1 MTSQTSRIS
10 KSNNT
15 HIRDI
20 KEATPKQVKNK
31 DGVADKSKG
40 SQNCEHH
47 KCNKNMANTK
57 LHPAEQYAQQ
67 VRNKEILTCELVQLA
82 VERYY
87 RDQDNAF
94 DKGWYFDR
102 KAAVRAITFIER
114 LKHTKGEWA
123 GQRFRLEPW
132 QQFIIWNIFG
142 WKNAD
147 GTRRFRYAYIEIARK
162 NGKTALSAG
171 IGLYMLFADGE
182 ARPEVYSA
190 ATVKDQAKICFSDA
204 VEIVKA
210 TDLKN
215 YLTPYRNSI
224 VYELKG
230 GMMKPLSS
238 DYGTHDGLNPSC
250 GIIDEFHAH
259 KDSGMFDVIKSA
271 FGARRQPLMFIITTA
286 GFNKNGACYAY
297 RDNVVKVLRGVNSDD
312 TLFGII
318 YTLDDQS
325 EWDNPKMWIKSNPN
339 LGVSLSVDYLA
350 DQVTDAKNRPE
361 AVRNVMTK
369 NVNLWVDAE
378 KTWILDE
385 AWMRCCGEMSV
396 DDLAG
401 CECWGGLDLSNIS
414 DITAYVLLFHER
426 DRFQLL
432 PFFWIPKEK
441 MLEKIRKENIN
452 YDLWVQAGYV
462 KVTEGN
468 VIDYDFVKADI
479 LSIVSRYDLKS
490 SAYDRWNSSQT
501 IIDLQNEGMECN
513 PFGQGYGSM
522 SAPSKEFEKLVLSG
536 RIEHFGNPVLRWM
549 LASTVIKTDPAGNIK
564 PDKEKSVQ
572 KIDGIVASIMALGEW
587 MTAQA
592 AEENDPYSKRGM
604 LSFNE

>member
-1 MTSQTSRIS
+1 M
-10 KSNNT
+10 K
-15 HIRDI
+15 
-20 KEATPKQVKNK
+20 
-31 DGVADKSKG
+31 ADKKY
-40 SQNCEHH
+40 
-47 KCNKNMANTK
+47 
-57 LHPAEQYAQQ
+57 PAEIYAEQ
-67 VRNKEILTCELVQLA
+67 VRDGAILVCEYVRLA

-87 RDQDNAF
+87 ADLDRALEQ
-94 DKGWYFDR
+94 GWYFD
-102 KAAVRAITFIER
+102 KKTAMRAINFIER

-132 QQFIIWNIFG
+132 QQFVLWNIFG
-142 WKNAD
+142 WMNAD

-171 IGLYMLFADGE
+171 VGLYMLFADGE
-182 ARPEVYSA
+182 SRPEVYSA
-190 ATVKDQAKICFSDA
+190 ATVKDQTRICFSDA

-215 YLTPYRNSI
+215 YLTPFRNSI

-230 GMMKPLSS
+230 GTFKPLSS

-286 GFNKNGACYAY
+286 GFNKSGACYAY
-297 RDNVVKVLRGVNSDD
+297 RENVIKVLRSINRDD
-312 TLFGII
+312 SLFGII
-318 YTLDDQS
+318 YTLDDKS
-325 EWDNPKMWIKSNPN
+325 EWDDPKMWIKSNPN
-339 LGVSLSVDYLA
+339 LGVSLSADYLA
-350 DQVTDAKNRPE
+350 DQVKDAKNRPE

-378 KTWILDE
+378 RTWILDD
-385 AWMRCCGEMSV
+385 AWMKCVGTMSPA
-396 DDLAG
+396 DLKG
-401 CECWGGLDLSNIS
+401 CACWGGLDLSNVA
-414 DITAYVLLFHER
+414 DITAYVLLFHEN

-432 PFFWIPKEK
+432 PFFWIPEEK
-441 MLEKIRKENIN
+441 MQEKVRKENIN
-452 YDLWVQAGYV
+452 YDKWVAEGC
-462 KVTEGN
+462 VTVTPGN

-479 LSIVSRYDLKS
+479 LRIVADYDLKT
-490 SAYDRWNSSQT
+490 SAYDRWNASQT

-522 SAPSKEFEKLVLSG
+522 SAPTKEFEKAVLTG
-536 RIEHFGNPVLRWM
+536 KVEHFGNPVLRWM
-549 LASTVIKTDPAGNIK
+549 LSSTVVKTDPAGNIK
-564 PDKEKSVQ
+564 PDKEKSTQ
-572 KIDGIVASIMALGEW
+572 KIDGIVAAIMALGEW

-592 AEENDPYSKRGM
+592 NDESNPYENRG
-604 LSFNE
+604 LLTLN

>member
-1 MTSQTSRIS
+1 MT
-10 KSNNT
+10 
-15 HIRDI
+15 
-20 KEATPKQVKNK
+20 AVKK
-31 DGVADKSKG
+31 Y
-40 SQNCEHH
+40 
-47 KCNKNMANTK
+47 
-57 LHPAEQYAQQ
+57 PAELYAEQ
-67 VRNKEILTCELVQLA
+67 VRSGEILVCEYVRLA

-87 RDQDNAF
+87 ADLDRAL
-94 DKGWYFDR
+94 DKGWYFDK
-102 KAAVRAITFIER
+102 KAAMRAIRFIEK

-132 QQFIIWNIFG
+132 QQFVLWNIFG

-147 GTRRFRYAYIEIARK
+147 GMRRFRYAYIEIARK

-182 ARPEVYSA
+182 SRPEVYSA

-210 TDLKN
+210 TDLKK

-230 GMMKPLSS
+230 GTMKPLSS

-286 GFNKNGACYAY
+286 GFDKSGVCYAY
-297 RDNVVKVLRGVNSDD
+297 RENVIKVLRGVNEDD
-312 TLFGII
+312 SLFGII
-318 YTLDDQS
+318 YTLDDKS
-325 EWDNPKMWIKSNPN
+325 EWDDPKMWIKANPN
-339 LGVSLSVDYLA
+339 LGVSLSADYLA
-350 DQVTDAKNRPE
+350 DQVKDAKNRPE

-369 NVNLWVDAE
+369 NVDLWVDAE
-378 KTWILDE
+378 RTWILDDVWLKCIGTTDP
-385 AWMRCCGEMSV
+385 A
-396 DDLAG
+396 DLKG
-401 CECWGGLDLSNIS
+401 CACWGGLDLSNVS
-414 DITAYVLLFHER
+414 DITAYVLLFHEN

-432 PFFWIPKEK
+432 PHFWIPEEK
-441 MLEKIRKENIN
+441 MLEKVRKENIN
-452 YDLWVQAGYV
+452 YDKWAAEGYV
-462 KVTEGN
+462 TVTPGN

-479 LSIVSRYDLKS
+479 LRIVADYDLRT

-522 SAPSKEFEKLVLSG
+522 SAPTKEFEKLVLTG
-536 RIEHFGNPVLRWM
+536 KIEHFGNPVLRWM
-549 LASTVIKTDPAGNIK
+549 LASTLVKTDPAGNIK
-564 PDKEKSVQ
+564 PDKEKSTQ

-592 AEENDPYSKRGM
+592 DDESNPYENRG
-604 LSFNE
+604 LLTL

>member
-1 MTSQTSRIS
+1 M
-10 KSNNT
+10 
-15 HIRDI
+15 
-20 KEATPKQVKNK
+20 AAVKK
-31 DGVADKSKG
+31 Y
-40 SQNCEHH
+40 
-47 KCNKNMANTK
+47 
-57 LHPAEQYAQQ
+57 PAEFYAEQ
-67 VRNKEILTCELVQLA
+67 VRSGAILVCEYVRLA

-87 RDQDNAF
+87 ADLDRALDEGRYF
-94 DKGWYFDR
+94 DK
-102 KAAVRAITFIER
+102 KAAMRAIHFIEK

-132 QQFIIWNIFG
+132 QQFVLWNIFG

-182 ARPEVYSA
+182 SRPEVYSA

-230 GMMKPLSS
+230 GTMKPLSS

-271 FGARRQPLMFIITTA
+271 FGARRQPLMFVITTA
-286 GFNKNGACYAY
+286 GFNKSGVCYAY
-297 RDNVVKVLRGVNSDD
+297 RENVIKVLRGVNEDD
-312 TLFGII
+312 SLFGII
-318 YTLDDQS
+318 YTLDDKS
-325 EWDNPKMWIKSNPN
+325 EWDDPKMWIKANPN
-339 LGVSLSVDYLA
+339 LGVSLSADYLA
-350 DQVTDAKNRPE
+350 DQVKDAKNRPE

-369 NVNLWVDAE
+369 NVDLWVDAE
-378 KTWILDE
+378 RTWILDD
-385 AWMRCCGEMSV
+385 AWQKCIGTTAPA
-396 DDLAG
+396 DLKG
-401 CECWGGLDLSNIS
+401 CACWGGLDLSNVS
-414 DITAYVLLFHER
+414 DITAYVLLFHEN

-432 PFFWIPKEK
+432 PHFWIPEEK
-441 MLEKIRKENIN
+441 MREKIRKENIN
-452 YDLWVQAGYV
+452 YDKWVAEGYV
-462 KVTEGN
+462 TVTPGN

-479 LSIVSRYDLKS
+479 LRIVADYDLRT

-522 SAPSKEFEKLVLSG
+522 SAPTKEFEKLVLTG
-536 RIEHFGNPVLRWM
+536 KIEHFGNPVLRWM
-549 LASTVIKTDPAGNIK
+549 LASTLVKTDPAGNIK
-564 PDKEKSVQ
+564 PDKEKSTQ
-572 KIDGIVASIMALGEW
+572 KIDGIVAAIMALGEW

-592 AEENDPYSKRGM
+592 NDERNPYENRG
-604 LSFNE
+604 LLTL

>member
-1 MTSQTSRIS
+1 M
-10 KSNNT
+10 
-15 HIRDI
+15 
-20 KEATPKQVKNK
+20 AAVKK
-31 DGVADKSKG
+31 Y
-40 SQNCEHH
+40 
-47 KCNKNMANTK
+47 
-57 LHPAEQYAQQ
+57 PAEFYAEQ
-67 VRNKEILTCELVQLA
+67 VRSGAILVCEYVRLA

-87 RDQDNAF
+87 ADLDRALDEGRYF
-94 DKGWYFDR
+94 DK
-102 KAAVRAITFIER
+102 KAAMRAIHFIEK

-132 QQFIIWNIFG
+132 QQFVLWNIFG

-182 ARPEVYSA
+182 SRPEVYSA

-230 GMMKPLSS
+230 GTMKPLSS

-259 KDSGMFDVIKSA
+259 KDSGMFDVIKST
-271 FGARRQPLMFIITTA
+271 FGARRQPLMFVITTA
-286 GFNKNGACYAY
+286 GFNKSGACYAY
-297 RDNVVKVLRGVNSDD
+297 RENVIKVLRGVNEDD
-312 TLFGII
+312 SLFGII
-318 YTLDDQS
+318 YTLDDKS
-325 EWDNPKMWIKSNPN
+325 EWDDPKMWIKANPN
-339 LGVSLSVDYLA
+339 LGVSLSADYLA
-350 DQVTDAKNRPE
+350 DQVKDAKNRPE

-369 NVNLWVDAE
+369 NVDLWVDAE
-378 KTWILDE
+378 RTWILDD
-385 AWMRCCGEMSV
+385 AWQKCIGTTAPA
-396 DDLAG
+396 DLKG
-401 CECWGGLDLSNIS
+401 CACWGGLDLSNVS
-414 DITAYVLLFHER
+414 DITAYVLLFHEN

-432 PFFWIPKEK
+432 PHFWIPEEK
-441 MLEKIRKENIN
+441 MREKIRKENIN
-452 YDLWVQAGYV
+452 YDKWVAEGYV
-462 KVTEGN
+462 TVTPGN

-479 LSIVSRYDLKS
+479 LRIVADYDLRT

-522 SAPSKEFEKLVLSG
+522 SAPTKEFEKLVLTG
-536 RIEHFGNPVLRWM
+536 KIEHFGNPVLRWM
-549 LASTVIKTDPAGNIK
+549 LASTLVKTDPAGNIK
-564 PDKEKSVQ
+564 PDKEKSTQ
-572 KIDGIVASIMALGEW
+572 KIDGIVAAIMALGEW

-592 AEENDPYSKRGM
+592 NDERNPYENRG
-604 LSFNE
+604 LLTL

>member
-1 MTSQTSRIS
+1 M
-10 KSNNT
+10 
-15 HIRDI
+15 
-20 KEATPKQVKNK
+20 AAVKK
-31 DGVADKSKG
+31 Y
-40 SQNCEHH
+40 
-47 KCNKNMANTK
+47 
-57 LHPAEQYAQQ
+57 PAELYAEQ
-67 VRNKEILTCELVQLA
+67 VRSGEILVCEYVRLA

-87 RDQDNAF
+87 ADLDRALDMGRYF
-94 DKGWYFDR
+94 DK
-102 KAAVRAITFIER
+102 RATMRTIRFIEK

-132 QQFIIWNIFG
+132 QQFVLWNIFG

-182 ARPEVYSA
+182 SRPEVYSA

-230 GMMKPLSS
+230 GTMKPLSS

-286 GFNKNGACYAY
+286 GFDKSGVCYAY
-297 RDNVVKVLRGVNSDD
+297 RENVIKVLRGVNEDD
-312 TLFGII
+312 SLFGII
-318 YTLDDQS
+318 YTLDDKS
-325 EWDNPKMWIKSNPN
+325 EWDDPKMWIKANPN
-339 LGVSLSVDYLA
+339 LGVSLSADYLA
-350 DQVTDAKNRPE
+350 DQVKDAKNRPE

-369 NVNLWVDAE
+369 NVDLWVDAE
-378 KTWILDE
+378 RTWILDDVWQKCIGTTDP
-385 AWMRCCGEMSV
+385 A
-396 DDLAG
+396 DLKG
-401 CECWGGLDLSNIS
+401 CACWGGLDLSNVS
-414 DITAYVLLFHER
+414 DITAYVLLFHEN

-432 PFFWIPKEK
+432 PHFWIPEEK
-441 MLEKIRKENIN
+441 MLEKVRKENIN
-452 YDLWVQAGYV
+452 YDKWVAKGYV
-462 KVTEGN
+462 TVTPGN

-479 LSIVSRYDLKS
+479 LRIVADYDLRT

-522 SAPSKEFEKLVLSG
+522 SAPTKEFEKLVLTG
-536 RIEHFGNPVLRWM
+536 KIEHFGNPVLRWM
-549 LASTVIKTDPAGNIK
+549 LASTLVKTDPAGNIK
-564 PDKEKSVQ
+564 PDKEKSTQ
-572 KIDGIVASIMALGEW
+572 KIDGIVAAIMALGEW

-592 AEENDPYSKRGM
+592 DDESNPYENRG
-604 LSFNE
+604 LLTL

>member
-1 MTSQTSRIS
+1 M
-10 KSNNT
+10 NNRT
-15 HIRDI
+15 M
-20 KEATPKQVKNK
+20 EKNTRK
-31 DGVADKSKG
+31 Y
-40 SQNCEHH
+40 
-47 KCNKNMANTK
+47 
-57 LHPAEQYAQQ
+57 PAEQYADD
-67 VRNKEILTCELVQLA
+67 VRNGRIIVCEYVKLA
-82 VERYY
+82 VHRYFS
-87 RDQDNAF
+87 DLDSALDN
-94 DKGWYFDR
+94 GWYFDR
-102 KAAVRAITFIER
+102 KAAMRAIGFIEK

-123 GQRFRLEPW
+123 GQRFKLEPW
-132 QQFIIWNIFG
+132 QHFILWNIFG

-147 GTRRFRYAYIEIARK
+147 GTRRFRYAYVEIARK

-204 VEIVKA
+204 VEIVKN

-215 YLTPYRNSI
+215 YLQPYRNSI
-224 VYELKG
+224 VYEMKG

-271 FGARRQPLMFIITTA
+271 FGARKQPLMFIITTA

-297 RDNVVKVLRGVNSDD
+297 RENVIKILRGINRDD
-312 TLFGII
+312 SLFGII
-318 YTLDDQS
+318 YTMDS
-325 EWDNPKMWIKSNPN
+325 KEEWDRPECWIKSNPN

-350 DQVTDAKNRPE
+350 SQVADAKNRPE

-369 NVNLWVDAE
+369 NVNMWVDAE
-378 KTWILDE
+378 KTWILDDV
-385 AWMRCCGEMSV
+385 WMKC
-396 DDLAG
+396 AG
-401 CECWGGLDLSNIS
+401 TTDPKSLLGCQCWGGLDLSNVS
-414 DITAYVLLFHER
+414 DITAFVLLFHEN
-426 DRFQLL
+426 DKFQLL
-432 PFFWIPKEK
+432 PFFWIPEEK

-452 YDLWVQAGYV
+452 YDLWRSSGLV
-462 KVTEGN
+462 KVTSGN
-468 VIDYDFVKADI
+468 IIDYSFVEADI
-479 LSIVSRYDLKS
+479 LKIVEGYDLQS
-490 SAYDRWNSSQT
+490 IAYDRWNSSQT
-501 IIDLQNEGMECN
+501 IINLQNEGLVFS

-522 SAPSKEFEKLVLSG
+522 SAPTKEFEKQVMSG
-536 RIEHFGNPVLRWM
+536 GIEHFKNPVLRWM
-549 LASTVIKTDPAGNIK
+549 LSSTVVRTDPAGNIK

-592 AEENDPYSKRGM
+592 EEDENPYGHRGM
-604 LSFNE
+604 LRL

>member
-1 MTSQTSRIS
+1 M
-10 KSNNT
+10 
-15 HIRDI
+15 
-20 KEATPKQVKNK
+20 AAVKK
-31 DGVADKSKG
+31 Y
-40 SQNCEHH
+40 
-47 KCNKNMANTK
+47 
-57 LHPAEQYAQQ
+57 PAELYAEQ
-67 VRNKEILTCELVQLA
+67 VRSGEILVCEYVRLA

-87 RDQDNAF
+87 ADLDRALDMGRYF
-94 DKGWYFDR
+94 DK
-102 KAAVRAITFIER
+102 KAAMRAIRFIEK

-123 GQRFRLEPW
+123 GQRFRLESW
-132 QQFIIWNIFG
+132 QQFVLWNIFG

-182 ARPEVYSA
+182 SRPEVYSA

-204 VEIVKA
+204 AEIVKA

-230 GMMKPLSS
+230 GTMKPLSS

-286 GFNKNGACYAY
+286 GFDKSGVCYAY
-297 RDNVVKVLRGVNSDD
+297 RENIIKVLRGVNEDD
-312 TLFGII
+312 SLFGII
-318 YTLDDQS
+318 YTLDDKS
-325 EWDNPKMWIKSNPN
+325 EWDDPKMWIKANPN
-339 LGVSLSVDYLA
+339 LGVSLSTDYLA
-350 DQVTDAKNRPE
+350 DQVKDAKNRPE

-369 NVNLWVDAE
+369 NVDLWVDAE
-378 KTWILDE
+378 RTWILDDVWQKCIGTTDP
-385 AWMRCCGEMSV
+385 A
-396 DDLAG
+396 DLKG
-401 CECWGGLDLSNIS
+401 CACWGGLDLSNVS
-414 DITAYVLLFHER
+414 DITAYVLLFHEN

-432 PFFWIPKEK
+432 PHFWIPEEK

-452 YDLWVQAGYV
+452 YDKWAAEGYV
-462 KVTEGN
+462 TVTPGN

-479 LSIVSRYDLKS
+479 LRIVADYDLRA

-522 SAPSKEFEKLVLSG
+522 SAPTKEFEKLVLTG
-536 RIEHFGNPVLRWM
+536 KIEHFGNPVLRWM
-549 LASTVIKTDPAGNIK
+549 LASTLVKTDPAGNIK
-564 PDKEKSVQ
+564 PDKEKSTQ

-592 AEENDPYSKRGM
+592 NDESNPYENRG
-604 LSFNE
+604 LLTL

>member
-1 MTSQTSRIS
+1 M
-10 KSNNT
+10 
-15 HIRDI
+15 
-20 KEATPKQVKNK
+20 AAVKK
-31 DGVADKSKG
+31 Y
-40 SQNCEHH
+40 
-47 KCNKNMANTK
+47 
-57 LHPAEQYAQQ
+57 PAELYAEQ
-67 VRNKEILTCELVQLA
+67 VRSGEILVCEYVRLA

-87 RDQDNAF
+87 ADLDRALDMGRYF
-94 DKGWYFDR
+94 DKR
-102 KAAVRAITFIER
+102 AAMRTIRFIEK

-132 QQFIIWNIFG
+132 QQFVLWNIFG

-147 GTRRFRYAYIEIARK
+147 GMRRFRYAYIEIARK

-171 IGLYMLFADGE
+171 IGPYMLFADGE
-182 ARPEVYSA
+182 SRPEVYSA

-230 GMMKPLSS
+230 GTMKPLSS

-286 GFNKNGACYAY
+286 GFDKSGVCYAY
-297 RDNVVKVLRGVNSDD
+297 RENVIKVLRGVNEDD
-312 TLFGII
+312 SLFGII
-318 YTLDDQS
+318 YTLDDKS
-325 EWDNPKMWIKSNPN
+325 EWDDPTMWIKANPN
-339 LGVSLSVDYLA
+339 LGVSLSADYLA
-350 DQVTDAKNRPE
+350 DQVKDAKNRPE

-369 NVNLWVDAE
+369 NVDLWVDAE
-378 KTWILDE
+378 RTWILDD
-385 AWMRCCGEMSV
+385 AWQKCIGTT
-396 DDLAG
+396 DPADLKG
-401 CECWGGLDLSNIS
+401 CACWGGLDLSNVS
-414 DITAYVLLFHER
+414 DITAYVLLFHEN

-432 PFFWIPKEK
+432 PHFWIPEEK
-441 MLEKIRKENIN
+441 MLEKVRKENIN
-452 YDLWVQAGYV
+452 YDKWVATGYV
-462 KVTEGN
+462 TVTPGN
-468 VIDYDFVKADI
+468 VIDYDFVKAHI
-479 LSIVSRYDLKS
+479 LRIVADYDLRT

-522 SAPSKEFEKLVLSG
+522 SAPTKEFEKLVLTG
-536 RIEHFGNPVLRWM
+536 KIEHFGNPVLRWM
-549 LASTVIKTDPAGNIK
+549 LASTLVKTDPAGNIK
-564 PDKEKSVQ
+564 PDKEKSTQ
-572 KIDGIVASIMALGEW
+572 KIDGIVAAIMALGEW

-592 AEENDPYSKRGM
+592 NDESNPYENRG
-604 LSFNE
+604 LLTL

>member
-1 MTSQTSRIS
+1 M
-10 KSNNT
+10 
-15 HIRDI
+15 
-20 KEATPKQVKNK
+20 AAVKK
-31 DGVADKSKG
+31 Y
-40 SQNCEHH
+40 
-47 KCNKNMANTK
+47 
-57 LHPAEQYAQQ
+57 PAELYAEQ
-67 VRNKEILTCELVQLA
+67 VRSGEILVCEYVRLA

-87 RDQDNAF
+87 TDLDRALDMGRCF
-94 DKGWYFDR
+94 DK
-102 KAAVRAITFIER
+102 KAAMRAIRFIEK

-132 QQFIIWNIFG
+132 QQFVLWNIFG

-182 ARPEVYSA
+182 SRPEVYSA

-215 YLTPYRNSI
+215 YLMPYRNSI

-230 GMMKPLSS
+230 GTMKPLSS
-238 DYGTHDGLNPSC
+238 DSGTHDGLNPSC

-286 GFNKNGACYAY
+286 GFDKSGVCYAY
-297 RDNVVKVLRGVNSDD
+297 RENVIKVLRGVNEDD
-312 TLFGII
+312 SLFGII
-318 YTLDDQS
+318 YTLDDKS
-325 EWDNPKMWIKSNPN
+325 EWDDPKMWIKANPN
-339 LGVSLSVDYLA
+339 LGVSLSADYLA
-350 DQVTDAKNRPE
+350 DQVKDAKNRPE

-369 NVNLWVDAE
+369 NVDLWVDAE
-378 KTWILDE
+378 RTWILDDVWQKCIGTTDP
-385 AWMRCCGEMSV
+385 A
-396 DDLAG
+396 DLKG
-401 CECWGGLDLSNIS
+401 CACWGGLDLSNVS
-414 DITAYVLLFHER
+414 DITAYVLLFHEN

-432 PFFWIPKEK
+432 PHFWIPEEK
-441 MLEKIRKENIN
+441 ILEKIRKENIN
-452 YDLWVQAGYV
+452 YDKWVAKGYV
-462 KVTEGN
+462 TVTPGN

-479 LSIVSRYDLKS
+479 LRIVADYNLRT

-522 SAPSKEFEKLVLSG
+522 SAPTKEFEKLVLTG
-536 RIEHFGNPVLRWM
+536 KIEHFGNPVLRWM
-549 LASTVIKTDPAGNIK
+549 LASTLVKTDPAGNIK
-564 PDKEKSVQ
+564 PDKEKSTQ

-592 AEENDPYSKRGM
+592 DDESNPYENRG
-604 LSFNE
+604 LLTL

>member
-1 MTSQTSRIS
+1 M
-10 KSNNT
+10 
-15 HIRDI
+15 
-20 KEATPKQVKNK
+20 AAVKK
-31 DGVADKSKG
+31 Y
-40 SQNCEHH
+40 
-47 KCNKNMANTK
+47 
-57 LHPAEQYAQQ
+57 PAELYAEQ
-67 VRNKEILTCELVQLA
+67 VRSGEILVCEYVRLA

-87 RDQDNAF
+87 ADLDSALDMGRYF
-94 DKGWYFDR
+94 DK
-102 KAAVRAITFIER
+102 KAAMRAIRFIEK

-132 QQFIIWNIFG
+132 QQFVLWNIFG

-182 ARPEVYSA
+182 SRPEVYSA

-230 GMMKPLSS
+230 GTMKPLSS

-286 GFNKNGACYAY
+286 GFDKSGVCYAY
-297 RDNVVKVLRGVNSDD
+297 RENVIKVLRGVNEDD
-312 TLFGII
+312 SLFGII
-318 YTLDDQS
+318 YTLDDKS
-325 EWDNPKMWIKSNPN
+325 EWDDPTMWIKANPN
-339 LGVSLSVDYLA
+339 LGVSLSAGYLA
-350 DQVTDAKNRPE
+350 DQVKDAKNRPE

-369 NVNLWVDAE
+369 NVDLWVDAE
-378 KTWILDE
+378 RTWILDDVWLKCIGTT
-385 AWMRCCGEMSV
+385 APA
-396 DDLAG
+396 DLKG
-401 CECWGGLDLSNIS
+401 CACWGGLDLSNVS
-414 DITAYVLLFHER
+414 DITAYVLLFHEN

-432 PFFWIPKEK
+432 PHFWIPEEK

-452 YDLWVQAGYV
+452 YDKWAAEGYV
-462 KVTEGN
+462 TVTPGN

-479 LSIVSRYDLKS
+479 LRIVADYDLRT

-522 SAPSKEFEKLVLSG
+522 SAPTKEFEKLVLIG
-536 RIEHFGNPVLRWM
+536 KIEHFGNPVLRWM
-549 LASTVIKTDPAGNIK
+549 LASTLVKTDPAGNIK
-564 PDKEKSVQ
+564 PDKEKSTQ
-572 KIDGIVASIMALGEW
+572 KIDGIVAAIMALGEW

-592 AEENDPYSKRGM
+592 NDESNPYENRG
-604 LSFNE
+604 LLTL

>member
-1 MTSQTSRIS
+1 M
-10 KSNNT
+10 
-15 HIRDI
+15 
-20 KEATPKQVKNK
+20 AAVKK
-31 DGVADKSKG
+31 Y
-40 SQNCEHH
+40 
-47 KCNKNMANTK
+47 
-57 LHPAEQYAQQ
+57 PAELYAEQ
-67 VRNKEILTCELVQLA
+67 VRSGDILVCEYVRLA

-87 RDQDNAF
+87 ADLDRAF
-94 DKGWYFDR
+94 DEGRYFD
-102 KAAVRAITFIER
+102 KKSAMRAIHFIEK

-132 QQFIIWNIFG
+132 QQFVLWNIFG

-182 ARPEVYSA
+182 SRPEVYSA

-230 GMMKPLSS
+230 GTMKPLSS

-286 GFNKNGACYAY
+286 GFDKSGVCYAY
-297 RDNVVKVLRGVNSDD
+297 RENVIKVLRGVNEDD
-312 TLFGII
+312 SLFGII
-318 YTLDDQS
+318 YTLDNKS
-325 EWDNPKMWIKSNPN
+325 EWDDPKMWIKANPN
-339 LGVSLSVDYLA
+339 LGVSLSADYLA
-350 DQVTDAKNRPE
+350 DQVKDAKNRPE

-369 NVNLWVDAE
+369 NVDLWVDAE
-378 KTWILDE
+378 RTWILDDVWQKCIGTTDP
-385 AWMRCCGEMSV
+385 A
-396 DDLAG
+396 DLKG
-401 CECWGGLDLSNIS
+401 CACWGGLDLSNVS
-414 DITAYVLLFHER
+414 DITAYVLLFHEN

-432 PFFWIPKEK
+432 PHFWIPEEK
-441 MLEKIRKENIN
+441 MLEKVRKENIN
-452 YDLWVQAGYV
+452 YDKWVATGYV
-462 KVTEGN
+462 TVTPGN

-479 LSIVSRYDLKS
+479 LRIVADYDLRT

-522 SAPSKEFEKLVLSG
+522 SAPTKEFEKLVLTG
-536 RIEHFGNPVLRWM
+536 KIEHFGNPVLRWM
-549 LASTVIKTDPAGNIK
+549 LASTLVKTDPAGNIK
-564 PDKEKSVQ
+564 PDKEKSTQ
-572 KIDGIVASIMALGEW
+572 KIDGIVAAIMALGEW
-587 MTAQA
+587 MTAHA
-592 AEENDPYSKRGM
+592 NDESNPYENRG
-604 LSFNE
+604 LLTL

>member
-1 MTSQTSRIS
+1 MT
-10 KSNNT
+10 
-15 HIRDI
+15 RD
-20 KEATPKQVKNK
+20 KT
-31 DGVADKSKG
+31 
-40 SQNCEHH
+40 
-47 KCNKNMANTK
+47 
-57 LHPAEQYAQQ
+57 HPAEEYARR
-67 VRNKEILTCELVQLA
+67 VSDGEILVCEYVHLA
-82 VERYY
+82 VRRYY
-87 RDQDNAF
+87 SDLEMAL

-102 KAAVRAITFIER
+102 KAAQRAINFIEK
-114 LKHTKGEWA
+114 LKHTKGQWA
-123 GQRFRLEPW
+123 GQRFKLEAW

-142 WKNAD
+142 WKKAD
-147 GTRRFRYAYIEIARK
+147 GTRRFRYAYVEIARK

-182 ARPEVYSA
+182 SRPEVYSA

-271 FGARRQPLMFIITTA
+271 FGARKQPLMFIITTA
-286 GFNKNGACYAY
+286 GFNKAGACHAY
-297 RDNVVKVLRGVNSDD
+297 RDNVIKILRGINEDD
-312 TLFGII
+312 ALFGII
-318 YTLDDQS
+318 YTMDS
-325 EWDNPKMWIKSNPN
+325 KEEWDNPKMWIKSNPN
-339 LGVSLSVDYLA
+339 LGVSLFPNYLE
-350 DQVTDAKNRPE
+350 DQVNDAKNRPE

-369 NVNLWVDAE
+369 NVNLWVDAA
-378 KTWILDE
+378 KTWILDDM
-385 AWMRCCGEMSV
+385 WMKCIGET
-396 DDLAG
+396 DLEDLKG
-401 CECWGGLDLSNIS
+401 CQCWGGLDLSNVS
-414 DITAYVLLFHER
+414 DITSFVLLFHEN
-426 DRFQLL
+426 DKFQLL
-432 PFFWIPKEK
+432 PFFWIPEET

-452 YDLWVQAGYV
+452 YDKWVAGGFV

-468 VIDYDFVKADI
+468 IVDYDFVKADI
-479 LSIVSRYDLKS
+479 LTIVEDYDLQS

-501 IIDLQNEGMECN
+501 IIDLQNEGMECT

-522 SAPSKEFEKLVLSG
+522 SAPTKEFEKLVLTEK
-536 RIEHFGNPVLRWM
+536 IEHFGNPVLRWM
-549 LASTVIKTDPAGNIK
+549 LASIAIMTDPAGNIK
-564 PDKEKSVQ
+564 PDKSKSTQ
-572 KIDGIVASIMALGEW
+572 KIDGIVAAIMALGEW

-592 AEENDPYSKRGM
+592 EEDNNPYNQRGM
-604 LSFNE
+604 LTL

>member
-1 MTSQTSRIS
+1 M
-10 KSNNT
+10 NN
-15 HIRDI
+15 
-20 KEATPKQVKNK
+20 
-31 DGVADKSKG
+31 
-40 SQNCEHH
+40 
-47 KCNKNMANTK
+47 NMSTLTK
-57 LHPAEQYAQQ
+57 AEQYAED
-67 VRNKEILTCELVQLA
+67 VRAKRILTCELVQLA
-82 VERYY
+82 VRRYY
-87 RDQDNAF
+87 KDLQDAL

-102 KAAVRAITFIER
+102 KAAMRAIKFIET

-123 GQRFRLEPW
+123 GQRFVLEPW
-132 QQFIIWNIFG
+132 QHFILWNIFG

-147 GTRRFRYAYIEIARK
+147 GTRRFRYVYVEIARK

-204 VEIVKA
+204 VEIVKN

-215 YLTPYRNSI
+215 YLDTYRNSI
-224 VYELKG
+224 VYEMKG

-271 FGARRQPLMFIITTA
+271 FGARRQSLMFIITTA

-297 RDNVVKVLRGVNSDD
+297 RENVIKILRGINKDD

-318 YTLDDQS
+318 YTLDS
-325 EWDNPKMWIKSNPN
+325 KEEWDNPKMWIKSNPN
-339 LGVSLSVDYLA
+339 LGVSVSVDYLA

-378 KTWILDE
+378 KTWILDD
-385 AWMRCCGEMSV
+385 AWMRCVGETDPES
-396 DDLAG
+396 LKG
-401 CECWGGLDLSNIS
+401 CTCWGGLDLSNVS
-414 DITAYVLLFHER
+414 DITAFVLIFHEA

-432 PFFWIPKEK
+432 PFFWIPEEK
-441 MLEKIRKENIN
+441 MLEKIKKENIN
-452 YDLWVQAGYV
+452 YDLWVKAGYV
-462 KVTEGN
+462 KVTPGN
-468 VIDYDFVKADI
+468 VVDYDFVKADI
-479 LSIVSRYDLKS
+479 LLIIEEYDLQS
-490 SAYDRWNSSQT
+490 TAYDRWNSSQT

-522 SAPSKEFEKLVLSG
+522 GAPTKEFEKLVLTEK
-536 RIEHFGNPVLRWM
+536 IEHFGNPVLRWM
-549 LASTVIKTDPAGNIK
+549 LASTVVKTDPAGNIK

-587 MTAQA
+587 MTKQ
-592 AEENDPYSKRGM
+592 AEEDNNPYNERGM
-604 LSFNE
+604 LSLE

>member
-1 MTSQTSRIS
+1 M
-10 KSNNT
+10 
-15 HIRDI
+15 
-20 KEATPKQVKNK
+20 AAVKK
-31 DGVADKSKG
+31 Y
-40 SQNCEHH
+40 
-47 KCNKNMANTK
+47 
-57 LHPAEQYAQQ
+57 PAELYAEQ
-67 VRNKEILTCELVQLA
+67 VRSGEILVCEYVRLA

-87 RDQDNAF
+87 ADLDRAL
-94 DKGWYFDR
+94 DKGWYFDK
-102 KAAVRAITFIER
+102 KAAMRAIHFIEK

-123 GQRFRLEPW
+123 GQRFRLELW
-132 QQFIIWNIFG
+132 QQFVLWNIFG

-182 ARPEVYSA
+182 SRPEVYSA

-230 GMMKPLSS
+230 GTMKPLSS

-286 GFNKNGACYAY
+286 GFDKSGVCYAY
-297 RDNVVKVLRGVNSDD
+297 RENVIKVLRGVNEDD
-312 TLFGII
+312 SLFGII
-318 YTLDDQS
+318 YTLDDKS
-325 EWDNPKMWIKSNPN
+325 EWDDPKMWIKANPN
-339 LGVSLSVDYLA
+339 LGVSLSADYLA
-350 DQVTDAKNRPE
+350 DQVKDAKNRPE

-369 NVNLWVDAE
+369 NVDLWVDAE
-378 KTWILDE
+378 RTWILDDVWQKCIGTTDP
-385 AWMRCCGEMSV
+385 A
-396 DDLAG
+396 DLKG
-401 CECWGGLDLSNIS
+401 CACWGGLDLSNVS
-414 DITAYVLLFHER
+414 DITAYVLLFHEN

-432 PFFWIPKEK
+432 PHFWIPEEK
-441 MLEKIRKENIN
+441 MQEKIRKENIN
-452 YDLWVQAGYV
+452 YDKWVAEGYV
-462 KVTEGN
+462 TVTPGN

-479 LSIVSRYDLKS
+479 LRIVADYDLRT

-522 SAPSKEFEKLVLSG
+522 SAPTKEFEKLVLTG
-536 RIEHFGNPVLRWM
+536 KIEHFGNPVLRWM
-549 LASTVIKTDPAGNIK
+549 LASTLVKTDPAGNIK
-564 PDKEKSVQ
+564 PDKEKSTQ
-572 KIDGIVASIMALGEW
+572 KIDGIVAAIMALGEW

-592 AEENDPYSKRGM
+592 NDERNPYENRG
-604 LSFNE
+604 LLTL

>member
-1 MTSQTSRIS
+1 
-10 KSNNT
+10 
-15 HIRDI
+15 
-20 KEATPKQVKNK
+20 
-31 DGVADKSKG
+31 
-40 SQNCEHH
+40 
-47 KCNKNMANTK
+47 MAETK
-57 LHPAEQYAQQ
+57 LHPAETYAQQ
-67 VRNKEILTCELVQLA
+67 VRTGNILTCEFVQLA
-82 VERYY
+82 VDRYY
-87 RDQDNAF
+87 RDMDNAL

-102 KAAVRAITFIER
+102 KAAQRAISFIER
-114 LKHTKGEWA
+114 LKHTKGQWA
-123 GQRFRLEPW
+123 GLRFKLEPW

-142 WKNAD
+142 WKMAD
-147 GTRRFRYAYIEIARK
+147 GTRRFRYAYVEIARK

-182 ARPEVYSA
+182 SRPEVYSA
-190 ATVKDQAKICFSDA
+190 ATVKDQARICFSDA

-271 FGARRQPLMFIITTA
+271 FGARKQPLMFIITTA
-286 GFNKNGACYAY
+286 GFNKAGACYAY
-297 RDNVVKVLRGVNSDD
+297 RDNVIKILRGINEDD

-318 YTLDDQS
+318 YTMDANE
-325 EWDNPKMWIKSNPN
+325 EWDNPQMWIKSNPN
-339 LGVSLSVDYLA
+339 LGVSLFPNYLE
-350 DQVTDAKNRPE
+350 DQVNDAKNRPE
-361 AVRNVMTK
+361 SVRNVMTK

-378 KTWILDE
+378 KTWILDD
-385 AWMRCCGEMSV
+385 AWMKCVGTTEIE
-396 DDLAG
+396 DLRG
-401 CECWGGLDLSNIS
+401 CECWGGLDLSNVS
-414 DITAYVLLFHER
+414 DITAFVLIFHEN
-426 DRFQLL
+426 DKFQLL
-432 PFFWIPKEK
+432 PFFWIPEEK

-452 YDLWVQAGYV
+452 YDLWVKAGFV
-462 KVTEGN
+462 KVTSGN
-468 VIDYDFVKADI
+468 VLDYEFVKADI
-479 LSIVSRYDLKS
+479 LQIVEIYDLQS

-522 SAPSKEFEKLVLSG
+522 SAPSKEFEKLVLSEK
-536 RIEHFGNPVLRWM
+536 IEHFGNPVLRWM
-549 LASTVIKTDPAGNIK
+549 LSSTLIKTDPAGNIK

-592 AEENDPYSKRGM
+592 EDDNDPYSKRGM
-604 LSFNE
+604 LSFND

>member
-1 MTSQTSRIS
+1 M
-10 KSNNT
+10 
-15 HIRDI
+15 
-20 KEATPKQVKNK
+20 AAVKK
-31 DGVADKSKG
+31 Y
-40 SQNCEHH
+40 
-47 KCNKNMANTK
+47 
-57 LHPAEQYAQQ
+57 PAELYAEQ
-67 VRNKEILTCELVQLA
+67 VRSGEILVCEYVRLA
-82 VERYY
+82 VRRYY
-87 RDQDNAF
+87 TDLDRAL
-94 DKGWYFDR
+94 DKGWYFDK
-102 KAAVRAITFIER
+102 KAAMRAIRFIEK

-132 QQFIIWNIFG
+132 QQFVLWNIFG

-147 GTRRFRYAYIEIARK
+147 GMRRFRYAYIEIARK

-182 ARPEVYSA
+182 SRPEVYSA

-230 GMMKPLSS
+230 GTMKPLSS

-286 GFNKNGACYAY
+286 GFDKSGACYAY
-297 RDNVVKVLRGVNSDD
+297 RENVIKVLRGVNEDD
-312 TLFGII
+312 SLFGII
-318 YTLDDQS
+318 YTLDDKS
-325 EWDNPKMWIKSNPN
+325 EWDDPKMWIKANPN
-339 LGVSLSVDYLA
+339 LGVSLSADYLA
-350 DQVTDAKNRPE
+350 DQVKDAKNRPE

-369 NVNLWVDAE
+369 NVDLWVDAE
-378 KTWILDE
+378 RTWILDD
-385 AWMRCCGEMSV
+385 AWQKCIGTTAPA
-396 DDLAG
+396 DLKG
-401 CECWGGLDLSNIS
+401 CACWGGLDLSNVS
-414 DITAYVLLFHER
+414 DITAYVLLFHEN
-426 DRFQLL
+426 DCFQLL
-432 PFFWIPKEK
+432 PHFWIPEEK
-441 MLEKIRKENIN
+441 MLEKVRKENIN
-452 YDLWVQAGYV
+452 YDKWVAEGYV
-462 KVTEGN
+462 TVTPGN

-479 LSIVSRYDLKS
+479 LRIVADYDLRT
-490 SAYDRWNSSQT
+490 SAYDRWNASQT

-522 SAPSKEFEKLVLSG
+522 SAPTKEFEKLVLTG
-536 RIEHFGNPVLRWM
+536 KIEHFGNPVLRWM
-549 LASTVIKTDPAGNIK
+549 LASTLVKTDPAGNIK
-564 PDKEKSVQ
+564 PDKEKSTQ
-572 KIDGIVASIMALGEW
+572 KIDGIVAAIMALGEW

-592 AEENDPYSKRGM
+592 DDESNPYENRG
-604 LSFNE
+604 LLTL

>member
-1 MTSQTSRIS
+1 M
-10 KSNNT
+10 
-15 HIRDI
+15 
-20 KEATPKQVKNK
+20 AAVK
-31 DGVADKSKG
+31 
-40 SQNCEHH
+40 
-47 KCNKNMANTK
+47 KN
-57 LHPAEQYAQQ
+57 PAELYAGQ
-67 VRNKEILTCELVQLA
+67 VRSGEILVCEYVRLA

-87 RDQDNAF
+87 ADLDRALDMGRYF
-94 DKGWYFDR
+94 DK
-102 KAAVRAITFIER
+102 KAAMRAIHFIEK

-132 QQFIIWNIFG
+132 QQFVLWNIFG

-182 ARPEVYSA
+182 SRPEVYSA

-204 VEIVKA
+204 AEIVKA
-210 TDLKN
+210 TDLRN

-230 GMMKPLSS
+230 GTMKPLSS

-271 FGARRQPLMFIITTA
+271 FGARRQPLMFVITTA
-286 GFNKNGACYAY
+286 GFNKSGACYAY
-297 RDNVVKVLRGVNSDD
+297 RENVIKVLRGVNEDD
-312 TLFGII
+312 SLFGII
-318 YTLDDQS
+318 YTLDDKS
-325 EWDNPKMWIKSNPN
+325 EWDDPKMWIKANPN
-339 LGVSLSVDYLA
+339 LGVSLSADYLA
-350 DQVTDAKNRPE
+350 DQVKDAKNRPE

-369 NVNLWVDAE
+369 NVDLWVDAE
-378 KTWILDE
+378 RTWILDD
-385 AWMRCCGEMSV
+385 AWQKCIGTTAPA
-396 DDLAG
+396 DLKG
-401 CECWGGLDLSNIS
+401 CACWGGLDLSNVS
-414 DITAYVLLFHER
+414 DITAYVLLFHEN

-432 PFFWIPKEK
+432 PHFWVPEEK

-452 YDLWVQAGYV
+452 YDKWVAEGYV
-462 KVTEGN
+462 TVTPGN

-479 LSIVSRYDLKS
+479 LRIVADYDLRT

-522 SAPSKEFEKLVLSG
+522 SAPTKEFEKLVLTG
-536 RIEHFGNPVLRWM
+536 KIEHFGNPVLRWM
-549 LASTVIKTDPAGNIK
+549 LASTLVKTDPAGNIK
-564 PDKEKSVQ
+564 PDKEKSTQ
-572 KIDGIVASIMALGEW
+572 KIDGIVAAIMALGEW

-592 AEENDPYSKRGM
+592 NDESNPYENRG
-604 LSFNE
+604 LLTL

>member
-1 MTSQTSRIS
+1 M
-10 KSNNT
+10 
-15 HIRDI
+15 
-20 KEATPKQVKNK
+20 AAVKK
-31 DGVADKSKG
+31 Y
-40 SQNCEHH
+40 
-47 KCNKNMANTK
+47 
-57 LHPAEQYAQQ
+57 PAELYAEQ
-67 VRNKEILTCELVQLA
+67 VRSGEILVCEYVRLA
-82 VERYY
+82 VRRYY
-87 RDQDNAF
+87 TDLDRAL
-94 DKGWYFDR
+94 DKGWYFDK
-102 KAAVRAITFIER
+102 KAALRAIHFIEK

-132 QQFIIWNIFG
+132 QQFVLWNIFG

-147 GTRRFRYAYIEIARK
+147 GSRRFRYAYIEIARK

-171 IGLYMLFADGE
+171 VGLYMLFADGE
-182 ARPEVYSA
+182 SRPEVYSA

-230 GMMKPLSS
+230 GTMKPLSS

-286 GFNKNGACYAY
+286 GFNKSGACYAY
-297 RDNVVKVLRGVNSDD
+297 RENVIKVLRGVNEDD
-312 TLFGII
+312 SLFGII
-318 YTLDDQS
+318 YTLDDKS
-325 EWDNPKMWIKSNPN
+325 EWDDPKMWIKANPN
-339 LGVSLSVDYLA
+339 LGVSLSADYLA
-350 DQVTDAKNRPE
+350 DQVKDAKNRPE

-369 NVNLWVDAE
+369 NVDLWVDAGR
-378 KTWILDE
+378 TWILDDV
-385 AWMRCCGEMSV
+385 WMKCIGTI
-396 DDLAG
+396 DPADLKG
-401 CECWGGLDLSNIS
+401 CACWGGLDLSNVS
-414 DITAYVLLFHER
+414 DITAYVLLFHEN

-432 PFFWIPKEK
+432 PHFWVPEEK

-452 YDLWVQAGYV
+452 YDKWVAEGYV
-462 KVTEGN
+462 TVTPGN

-479 LSIVSRYDLKS
+479 LRIVADYDLRT

-501 IIDLQNEGMECN
+501 IIDLQNEGMECT

-522 SAPSKEFEKLVLSG
+522 SAPTKEFEKLVLTG
-536 RIEHFGNPVLRWM
+536 KIEHFGNPVLRWM
-549 LASTVIKTDPAGNIK
+549 LASTLVKTDPAGNIK
-564 PDKEKSVQ
+564 PDKEKSTQ

-592 AEENDPYSKRGM
+592 DDESNPYENRG
-604 LSFNE
+604 LLTL

>member
-1 MTSQTSRIS
+1 M
-10 KSNNT
+10 
-15 HIRDI
+15 
-20 KEATPKQVKNK
+20 AAVKK
-31 DGVADKSKG
+31 Y
-40 SQNCEHH
+40 
-47 KCNKNMANTK
+47 
-57 LHPAEQYAQQ
+57 PAELYAEQ
-67 VRNKEILTCELVQLA
+67 VRSGEILVCEYVRLA

-87 RDQDNAF
+87 ADLDRALDMGRYF
-94 DKGWYFDR
+94 DK
-102 KAAVRAITFIER
+102 KAAMRAIHFIEK

-132 QQFIIWNIFG
+132 QQFVLWNIFG

-147 GTRRFRYAYIEIARK
+147 GTRRFRYVYIEIARK

-182 ARPEVYSA
+182 SRPEVYSA

-230 GMMKPLSS
+230 GTMKPLSS

-271 FGARRQPLMFIITTA
+271 FGARQQPLMFIITTA
-286 GFNKNGACYAY
+286 GFDKSGVCYAY
-297 RDNVVKVLRGVNSDD
+297 RENVIKVLRGVNEDD
-312 TLFGII
+312 SLFGII
-318 YTLDDQS
+318 YTLDDKS
-325 EWDNPKMWIKSNPN
+325 EWDDPKMWIKANPN
-339 LGVSLSVDYLA
+339 LGVSLSADYLA
-350 DQVTDAKNRPE
+350 DQVKDAKNRPE

-369 NVNLWVDAE
+369 NVDLWVDAE
-378 KTWILDE
+378 RTWILDD
-385 AWMRCCGEMSV
+385 AWQKCIGTT
-396 DDLAG
+396 DPADLKG
-401 CECWGGLDLSNIS
+401 CACWGGLDLSNVS
-414 DITAYVLLFHER
+414 DITAYVLLFHEN

-432 PFFWIPKEK
+432 PHFWIPEEK
-441 MLEKIRKENIN
+441 MLEKVRKENIN
-452 YDLWVQAGYV
+452 YDKWAAEGYV
-462 KVTEGN
+462 TVTPGN

-479 LSIVSRYDLKS
+479 LRIVADYDLRT

-522 SAPSKEFEKLVLSG
+522 SAPTKEFEKLVLTG
-536 RIEHFGNPVLRWM
+536 KIEHFGNPVLRWM
-549 LASTVIKTDPAGNIK
+549 LASTLVKTDPAGNIK
-564 PDKEKSVQ
+564 PDKEKSTQ
-572 KIDGIVASIMALGEW
+572 KIDGIVTAIMALGEW

-592 AEENDPYSKRGM
+592 DDESNPYENRG
-604 LSFNE
+604 LLTL

>member
-1 MTSQTSRIS
+1 M
-10 KSNNT
+10 
-15 HIRDI
+15 
-20 KEATPKQVKNK
+20 AAVKK
-31 DGVADKSKG
+31 Y
-40 SQNCEHH
+40 
-47 KCNKNMANTK
+47 
-57 LHPAEQYAQQ
+57 PAELYAEQ
-67 VRNKEILTCELVQLA
+67 VRSGEILVCEYVRLA

-87 RDQDNAF
+87 ADLDRALDMGRYF
-94 DKGWYFDR
+94 DKR
-102 KAAVRAITFIER
+102 AAMRTIRFIEK

-132 QQFIIWNIFG
+132 QQFVLWNIFG

-182 ARPEVYSA
+182 SRPEVYSA

-230 GMMKPLSS
+230 GTMKPLSS

-286 GFNKNGACYAY
+286 GFDKSGVCYAY
-297 RDNVVKVLRGVNSDD
+297 RENVIKVLRGVNEDD
-312 TLFGII
+312 SLFGII
-318 YTLDDQS
+318 YTLDDKS
-325 EWDNPKMWIKSNPN
+325 EWDDPKMWIKANPN
-339 LGVSLSVDYLA
+339 LGVSLSADYLA
-350 DQVTDAKNRPE
+350 DQVKDAKNRPE

-369 NVNLWVDAE
+369 NVDLWVDAE
-378 KTWILDE
+378 RTWILDDVWQKCIGTTDP
-385 AWMRCCGEMSV
+385 A
-396 DDLAG
+396 DLKG
-401 CECWGGLDLSNIS
+401 CACWGGLDLSNVS
-414 DITAYVLLFHER
+414 DITAYVLLFHEN

-432 PFFWIPKEK
+432 PHFWIPEEK
-441 MLEKIRKENIN
+441 MLEKVRKENIN
-452 YDLWVQAGYV
+452 YDKWVAKGYV
-462 KVTEGN
+462 TVTPGN

-479 LSIVSRYDLKS
+479 LRIVADYDLRT

-522 SAPSKEFEKLVLSG
+522 SAPTKEFKKLVLTG
-536 RIEHFGNPVLRWM
+536 KIEHFGNPVLRWM
-549 LASTVIKTDPAGNIK
+549 LASTLVKTDPAGNIK
-564 PDKEKSVQ
+564 PDKEKSTQ
-572 KIDGIVASIMALGEW
+572 KIDGIVAAIMALGEW

-592 AEENDPYSKRGM
+592 DDESNPYENRG
-604 LSFNE
+604 LLTL

>member
-1 MTSQTSRIS
+1 M
-10 KSNNT
+10 
-15 HIRDI
+15 
-20 KEATPKQVKNK
+20 AVVKK
-31 DGVADKSKG
+31 Y
-40 SQNCEHH
+40 
-47 KCNKNMANTK
+47 
-57 LHPAEQYAQQ
+57 PAELYAEQ
-67 VRNKEILTCELVQLA
+67 VRSGEILVCEYVRLA

-87 RDQDNAF
+87 ADLDRALDMGRYF
-94 DKGWYFDR
+94 DK
-102 KAAVRAITFIER
+102 KAAMRAIRFIEK

-132 QQFIIWNIFG
+132 QQFVLWNIFG

-182 ARPEVYSA
+182 SRPEVYSA

-230 GMMKPLSS
+230 GTMKPLSS

-286 GFNKNGACYAY
+286 GFDKSGVCYAY
-297 RDNVVKVLRGVNSDD
+297 RENVIKVLRGVNEDD
-312 TLFGII
+312 SLFGII
-318 YTLDDQS
+318 YTLDDKS
-325 EWDNPKMWIKSNPN
+325 EWDDPKMWIKANPN
-339 LGVSLSVDYLA
+339 LGVSLSTDYLA
-350 DQVTDAKNRPE
+350 DQVKDAKNRPE

-369 NVNLWVDAE
+369 NVDLWVDAE
-378 KTWILDE
+378 RTWILDDVWQKCIGTT
-385 AWMRCCGEMSV
+385 APAN
-396 DDLAG
+396 LKG
-401 CECWGGLDLSNIS
+401 CACWGGLDLSNVS
-414 DITAYVLLFHER
+414 DITAYVLLFHES

-432 PFFWIPKEK
+432 PHFWIPEEK

-452 YDLWVQAGYV
+452 YDKWVAEGYV
-462 KVTEGN
+462 TVTPGN

-479 LSIVSRYDLKS
+479 LRIVADYDLRT

-522 SAPSKEFEKLVLSG
+522 SAPTKEFEKLVLTG
-536 RIEHFGNPVLRWM
+536 KIEHFGNPVLRWM
-549 LASTVIKTDPAGNIK
+549 LASTLVKTDPAGNIK
-564 PDKEKSVQ
+564 PDKEKSTQ
-572 KIDGIVASIMALGEW
+572 KIDGIVAAIMALGEW

-592 AEENDPYSKRGM
+592 DDESNPYENRG
-604 LSFNE
+604 LLTL

>member
-1 MTSQTSRIS
+1 M
-10 KSNNT
+10 
-15 HIRDI
+15 
-20 KEATPKQVKNK
+20 AAVKK
-31 DGVADKSKG
+31 Y
-40 SQNCEHH
+40 
-47 KCNKNMANTK
+47 
-57 LHPAEQYAQQ
+57 PAELYAEQ
-67 VRNKEILTCELVQLA
+67 VRSGEILVCEYVRLA

-87 RDQDNAF
+87 ADLDRAL
-94 DKGWYFDR
+94 DKGWYFDK
-102 KAAVRAITFIER
+102 KAAMRAIRFIEK

-132 QQFIIWNIFG
+132 QQFVLWNIFG

-147 GTRRFRYAYIEIARK
+147 GMRRFRYAYIEIARK

-182 ARPEVYSA
+182 SRPEVYSA

-230 GMMKPLSS
+230 GTMKPLSS

-286 GFNKNGACYAY
+286 GFDKSGVCYAY
-297 RDNVVKVLRGVNSDD
+297 RENVIKVLRGVNEDD
-312 TLFGII
+312 SLFGII
-318 YTLDDQS
+318 YTLDDKS
-325 EWDNPKMWIKSNPN
+325 EWDDPKMWIKANPN
-339 LGVSLSVDYLA
+339 LGVSLSADYLA
-350 DQVTDAKNRPE
+350 DQVKDAKNRPE

-369 NVNLWVDAE
+369 NVDLWVDAE
-378 KTWILDE
+378 RTWILDDVWQKCIGTT
-385 AWMRCCGEMSV
+385 APAN
-396 DDLAG
+396 LKG
-401 CECWGGLDLSNIS
+401 CACWGGLDLSNVS
-414 DITAYVLLFHER
+414 DITAYVLLFHES

-432 PFFWIPKEK
+432 PHFWIPEEK

-452 YDLWVQAGYV
+452 YDKWVAEGYV
-462 KVTEGN
+462 TVTPSN

-479 LSIVSRYDLKS
+479 LRIVADYDLRT

-522 SAPSKEFEKLVLSG
+522 SAPTKEFEKLVLTG
-536 RIEHFGNPVLRWM
+536 KIEHFGNPVLRWM
-549 LASTVIKTDPAGNIK
+549 LASTLVKTDPAGNIK
-564 PDKEKSVQ
+564 PDKEKSTQ
-572 KIDGIVASIMALGEW
+572 KIDGIVAAIMALGEW

-592 AEENDPYSKRGM
+592 DDESNPYENRG
-604 LSFNE
+604 LLTL

>member
-1 MTSQTSRIS
+1 M
-10 KSNNT
+10 
-15 HIRDI
+15 
-20 KEATPKQVKNK
+20 AAVKK
-31 DGVADKSKG
+31 Y
-40 SQNCEHH
+40 
-47 KCNKNMANTK
+47 
-57 LHPAEQYAQQ
+57 PAELYAEQ
-67 VRNKEILTCELVQLA
+67 VRSGEILVCEYVRLA

-87 RDQDNAF
+87 ADLDRAL
-94 DKGWYFDR
+94 DKGWYFDK
-102 KAAVRAITFIER
+102 KAAMRAIRFIEK

-132 QQFIIWNIFG
+132 QQFVLWNIFG

-182 ARPEVYSA
+182 SRPEVYSA

-230 GMMKPLSS
+230 GTMKPLSS
-238 DYGTHDGLNPSC
+238 DCGTHDGLNPSC

-259 KDSGMFDVIKSA
+259 KDGGMFDVIKSA

-286 GFNKNGACYAY
+286 GFDKSGVCYAY
-297 RDNVVKVLRGVNSDD
+297 RENVIKVLRGVNEDD
-312 TLFGII
+312 SLFGII
-318 YTLDDQS
+318 YTLDDKS
-325 EWDNPKMWIKSNPN
+325 EWDDPKMWIKANPN
-339 LGVSLSVDYLA
+339 LGVSLSADYLA
-350 DQVTDAKNRPE
+350 DQVKDAKNRPE

-369 NVNLWVDAE
+369 NVDLWVDAE
-378 KTWILDE
+378 RTWILDDVWLKCIGTTDP
-385 AWMRCCGEMSV
+385 A
-396 DDLAG
+396 DLKG
-401 CECWGGLDLSNIS
+401 CACWGGLDLSNVS
-414 DITAYVLLFHER
+414 DITAYVLLFHEN

-432 PFFWIPKEK
+432 PHFWIPEEK
-441 MLEKIRKENIN
+441 MREKIRKENIN
-452 YDLWVQAGYV
+452 YDKWVAEGYV
-462 KVTEGN
+462 TVTPGH

-479 LSIVSRYDLKS
+479 LRIVADYDLRT

-522 SAPSKEFEKLVLSG
+522 SAPTKEFEKLVLTG
-536 RIEHFGNPVLRWM
+536 KIEHFGNPVLRWM
-549 LASTVIKTDPAGNIK
+549 LASTLVKTDPAGNIK
-564 PDKEKSVQ
+564 PDKEKSTQ
-572 KIDGIVASIMALGEW
+572 KIDGIVAAIMALGEW

-592 AEENDPYSKRGM
+592 NDERNPYENRG
-604 LSFNE
+604 LLTL